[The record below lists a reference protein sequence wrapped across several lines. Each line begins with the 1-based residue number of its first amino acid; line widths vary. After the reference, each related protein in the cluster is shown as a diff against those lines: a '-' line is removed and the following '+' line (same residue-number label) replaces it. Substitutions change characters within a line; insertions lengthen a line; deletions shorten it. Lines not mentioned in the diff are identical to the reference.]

1 MVCVFSFVTQAPRE
15 HGFSFDLLSLIQDLF
30 APVEVDIGRR
40 QIAQALVVTADVVV
54 FDEVPSVVAA
64 RDARSF

>member
-1 MVCVFSFVTQAPRE
+1 VAQAPRK
-15 HGFSFDLLSLIQDLF
+15 HGFAFDLLSLFQDLL
-30 APVEVDIGRR
+30 APSEVDVGGR
-40 QIAQALVVTADVVV
+40 QFAQALVVPAGVVV